1 MDINRL
7 KFNMLKKEIIF
18 ILSKYKQNLKT
29 GELYPQ
35 LNAKQLE
42 NMLTKVIFI
51 SELLGRLNGSHLDG
65 K

>member
-1 MDINRL
+1 
-7 KFNMLKKEIIF
+7 MLKKEIIF